1 MRLHR
6 LTMVAIGPFAGRA
19 DIDFTRLGDSGL
31 FLLEGPT
38 GAGKST
44 VIDAISFAL
53 YGKVAQ
59 LSAHGERL
67 RSHHADP
74 GTEPVVELVFETQNG
89 SYRVRRTPTFD
100 RPKKHG
106 SGTTRVNGTVKIW
119 RITHPDDPD
128 GGEPLSTRVSEADD
142 EITRAIGLSHDQFVQ
157 TVVLP
162 QGEFANFLRSKTD
175 DKRALLQKLFGTQ
188 VLARTQER
196 LVEARKAAEQRRAGS
211 RIALSRAVQAFVGAS
226 GAAGNIAAEAELAIE
241 QGRHAELE
249 AFVLNLLADLEA
261 AANAAST
268 RRAEATRARISAQ
281 RSLESGRD
289 LLRRMSKRA
298 ALLAQRGKLIALL
311 EPINADRAELAAAE
325 LAQRV
330 DPAADSLGAAIAAS
344 DAGQEADRAA
354 RAALS
359 GPLAAAAEPELRTAA
374 AEVRQRIGELAEDLR
389 RENQLP
395 AIVGDLSRTAA
406 EAEGLGALIAQA
418 RDELNL
424 LPGRITELR
433 HARASFAIVAAQQA
447 GLTAEAD
454 RAHQRRAAAVQAT
467 EAAATLAQERQITL
481 AAHAAWDQQEQ
492 ALAGMRVSWRAGVAG
507 ELGRAL
513 TAGAPCVVCGS
524 AVHPKPARPK
534 KHHVS
539 QDDLDGAEAESQRL
553 RRAMQSAQGQLTKQ
567 EAQLIELQI
576 IADQLSPQ
584 QAQAKVD
591 QLEQAV
597 LEARLAGERC
607 TELDAELTDTEQRS
621 RQLEEQVSH
630 AEIARAGLAERADTM
645 AAQVAESRRLV
656 DAARAEYRCVAD
668 RLVALEHLVTDL
680 DAAAAA
686 SATAAVA
693 LARAV
698 ECGELFTQ
706 ALTAA
711 GFEDELTWSAAR
723 RSTAEIAQLRT
734 AVDGFDEEWRA
745 VHSQLSEAEL
755 LDPALDAPAPELAPL
770 TDAVLDAEQLEA
782 ELAALS
788 GSTRAQW
795 DSSAEHGRVV
805 TQLMLTGAGVL
816 AETAAVIRLGNLAA
830 GSGDNQLKMELTT
843 YVLVRRF
850 EDVVSA
856 ANAQLRRIS
865 GGRYELEHTDARSGN
880 AKSGLGLSVLDLRT
894 GRPRDPGTLSGG
906 ETFYVSL
913 SLALGLAD
921 VVRAEAGGVDLGTL
935 FIDEGF
941 GSLDPE
947 VLDEVLAV
955 LDSLRTGGRT
965 VGVVS
970 HVAEMKMR
978 IAERIEVRPN
988 PDGSSRLTVV
998 A

>member
-6 LTMVAIGPFAGRA
+6 LTMAAIGPFAGRA

-100 RPKKHG
+100 RPKKNG
-106 SGTTRVNGTVKIW
+106 FGTTRVNGTVKIW
-119 RITHPDDPD
+119 RITNPDDPD

-211 RIALSRAVQAFVGAS
+211 RIAVSRAVQAFIGAS
-226 GAAGNIAAEAELAIE
+226 AAADELAVEAELAIE

-261 AANAAST
+261 AATVAST
-268 RRAEATRARISAQ
+268 RRSEATGARISAQ

-298 ALLAQRGKLIALL
+298 ALIARREELIAQRD
-311 EPINADRAELAAAE
+311 PIDTDRAELAAAE
-325 LAQRV
+325 LAQRL
-330 DPAADSLGAAIAAS
+330 DPAAGSLAAAIASS
-344 DAGQEADRAA
+344 DAAQDAERAA
-354 RAALS
+354 RAALG
-359 GPLAAAAEPELRTAA
+359 GPLRAAPEPALRTAA
-374 AEVRQRIGELAEDLR
+374 AEVRQRIGELAEDLK
-389 RENQLP
+389 REQQLP
-395 AIVGDLSRTAA
+395 AVVSDLSRTAA
-406 EAEGLGALIAQA
+406 DAEELGTLIAKA
-418 RDELNL
+418 HDELNL
-424 LPGRITELR
+424 IPDRMAELR
-433 HARASFAIVAAQQA
+433 QTRASFAIVGAQHA
-447 GLTAEAD
+447 RLSAEAD
-454 RAHQRRAAAVQAT
+454 RAQQRLVAAVQAT
-467 EAAATLAQERQITL
+467 AAAAALAQERQITL

-492 ALAGMRVSWRAGVAG
+492 ALAGLRLSWRAGVAG

-539 QDDLDGAEAESQRL
+539 QDDLDGAEAESLRL
-553 RRAMQSAQGQLTKQ
+553 RRAMQSAQAQLTRQ

-591 QLEQAV
+591 QLEEAV
-597 LEARLAGERC
+597 VEARLAGDRC
-607 TELDAELTDTEQRS
+607 TELDAELTAIEQRS
-621 RQLEEQVSH
+621 HQLQEQLTH
-630 AEIARAGLAERADTM
+630 AEIARAGLVERADTM
-645 AAQVAESRRLV
+645 AAQLAESRRLV

-668 RLVALEHLVTDL
+668 RLAALEQLVTDL
-680 DAAAAA
+680 DATSAA

-693 LARAV
+693 VARAV
-698 ECGELFTQ
+698 ECGELFAQ
-706 ALTAA
+706 ALTTA
-711 GFEDELTWSAAR
+711 GFDDQLSWSAAR
-723 RSTAEIAQLRT
+723 RSSAEISQLRT

-745 VHSQLSEAEL
+745 VQSQLCEAEL
-755 LDPALDAPAPELAPL
+755 LDPALDGPAPELVPL
-770 TDAVLDAEQLEA
+770 TDAVLVAERLEA

-788 GSTRAQW
+788 GSTRARW
-795 DSSAEHGRVV
+795 EASADHARVV
-805 TQLMLTGAGVL
+805 TQLLITSARVL

-843 YVLVRRF
+843 YVLIRRF

-988 PDGSSRLTVV
+988 ADGSSRLTVV